1 MIKNFCSKGWLF
13 IVAILCSSTASAAE
27 DYFKKYAG
35 GGIPV
40 KVHYLKSAAT
50 KPMKLLGIDSAR
62 GIIYA
67 EMEGAGRLEL
77 ELRGLQRQN
86 IKKFEFN
93 WSRNAK
99 TYLNYLSN
107 EQYDPRV
114 LTALRPEVYK
124 VMLFLDMPFE
134 YLAIHDDC
142 LTYVKGLLG
151 MEQYNE
157 AFYLLSR
164 LNLSRLDGY
173 GYRDFSEAALELC
186 GKMIVSNPDSAK
198 ASRALLQRIS
208 IRDNSADHASYLRLA
223 DSLRNQGLYTE
234 AISEYARLGP
244 IVAKDPNSPYNKIL
258 EIWPVYC
265 YMKLYE
271 VYAPAAAKDKRYA
284 AAAGKMFNS
293 AVQGLKKLDEEPPA
307 RNTNEY
313 SLYKLLR
320 SLLRVQYARIHEAR
334 GEEFKSADY
343 YRQSVLEVT
352 EGIVNA
358 RIGLDWLPE
367 SLMMAGDAYE
377 KLELQEAARNVYN
390 QIKVFFPKT
399 KWEKMSIERLAKL
412 PQS

>member
-1 MIKNFCSKGWLF
+1 MDTEIF
-13 IVAILCSSTASAAE
+13 
-27 DYFKKYAG
+27 
-35 GGIPV
+35 
-40 KVHYLKSAAT
+40 
-50 KPMKLLGIDSAR
+50 
-62 GIIYA
+62 
-67 EMEGAGRLEL
+67 
-77 ELRGLQRQN
+77 
-86 IKKFEFN
+86 
-93 WSRNAK
+93 
-99 TYLNYLSN
+99 
-107 EQYDPRV
+107 PR
-114 LTALRPEVYK
+114 
-124 VMLFLDMPFE
+124 
-134 YLAIHDDC
+134 
-142 LTYVKGLLG
+142 
-151 MEQYNE
+151 
-157 AFYLLSR
+157 
-164 LNLSRLDGY
+164 
-173 GYRDFSEAALELC
+173 LC

-244 IVAKDPNSPYNKIL
+244 IVANDPNSPYNKIL

-320 SLLRVQYARIHEAR
+320 SLLRVQYARQFEAR
-334 GEEFKSADY
+334 GDEFKSADY